1 MSYQDLL
8 ASKAPRV
15 NANGKEPGLVHP
27 MLFDWQAQIVRWG
40 IKRGCAAFF
49 EDCGLGKTIQQI
61 EWIRQM
67 VTTRGLILAPLSVAE
82 QTIAEAA
89 KLGVEVTYKEA
100 PDDSDGIWITN
111 YERLHLFSPSLF
123 DAIVLD
129 ESSILKSL
137 DGKIRTRLLKQFVT
151 IPHRLCCTA
160 TPAPNDLVELANHA
174 EFLGVMSRQEMLAMF
189 FVHDS
194 ENSGDRGWRLK
205 KHARQDF
212 WRWVA
217 QWAVYIRKPSDLGFD
232 DGGFVLPPL
241 RITEDVV
248 QTDFIPEGHL
258 FPGMVGGITGRTQAR
273 RATMT
278 DRVRKAAEMIGGS
291 SEQWLV
297 WCGLN
302 EEGRALAKLLGKRA
316 VVIEGSTPDHLRD
329 QGVRR
334 FLENKC
340 ACQFSDNSKTI
351 QSGLNGQHCTCGQGQ
366 SGTVLISKPAIFGF
380 GLNFQHCH
388 NVLYLGLNDSFEQWY
403 QSIRRCWRFG
413 QERAVNV
420 RVVTSDAESQIVDNI
435 KRKERQAA
443 EMAAGI
449 VDAMRDAQID
459 SVRGITRRK
468 DTYKVKTIT
477 EDRFTLMLGDCVERI
492 KEVPDGSVGMSI
504 FSPPFSS
511 LYTYSASD
519 RDMGNSKDHKEFFKH
534 FGYLIPEL
542 LRVTMPCRR
551 ACVHVQQL
559 TMTKISHGVMGW
571 YDFRADVVRAFVE
584 SGWIYDG
591 EIVIDKDPQAQAIR
605 TKAKQLMFVQKNT
618 DSVWSRPAMAD
629 YILLFRSP
637 GDNLQ
642 PVIQGK
648 FSGVTNEEW
657 IRLARPIWYGIS
669 ESDTLNYQTAR
680 ENDDERHICPLQL
693 ETVRRCVRLWS
704 NPGDVILSPF
714 MGIGTE
720 GHIAMEQGRRFVGIE
735 LKESYFNQAEK
746 NIRAAV
752 KQESL
757 FV

>member
-15 NANGKEPGLVHP
+15 NANGKEPGPVHP

-273 RATMT
+273 RATIEE
-278 DRVRKAAEMIGGS
+278 RIAFA
-291 SEQWLV
+291 SEKILNSDDQWLV
-297 WCGLN
+297 WVGLN
-302 EEGRALAKLLGKRA
+302 DEGQQLAKALGDCA
-316 VVIEGSTPDHLRD
+316 VLIEGATKD
-329 QGVRR
+329 
-334 FLENKC
+334 
-340 ACQFSDNSKTI
+340 SKRIEFEHAWRT
-351 QSGLNGQHCTCGQGQ
+351 GQKR
-366 SGTVLISKPAIFGF
+366 VLITKAGIYGW
-380 GLNFQHCH
+380 GMNWQHCH
-388 NVLYLGLNDSFEQWY
+388 EMLFLGLDDSFEKWY
-403 QSIRRCWRFG
+403 QSVRRCWRFG
-413 QERAVNV
+413 QDYAVNV

>member
-1 MSYQDLL
+1 MNYQDLL

-15 NANGKEPGLVHP
+15 NANGKEPGQVHP

-67 VTTRGLILAPLSVAE
+67 VTGRGLILAPLSVAE

-100 PDDSDGIWITN
+100 PDDSEGIWITN

-232 DGGFVLPPL
+232 DGGFILPPL

-291 SEQWLV
+291 SDQWLV

-316 VVIEGSTPDHLRD
+316 VVIEGGTPDHLRD

-340 ACQFSDNSKTI
+340 ACQFSS
-351 QSGLNGQHCTCGQGQ
+351 LNEQHCTCGQGQ

-413 QERAVNV
+413 QEHAVNV

-477 EDRFTLMLGDCVERI
+477 EDRFTLMMGDCVERI

-534 FGYLIPEL
+534 FSYLIPEL
-542 LRVTMPCRR
+542 LRATMPGRR
-551 ACVHVQQL
+551 ACVHVQQIAQTL
-559 TMTKISHGVMGW
+559 VRDGVIGL
-571 YDFRADVVRAFVE
+571 YDFRADVVRAFVAA
-584 SGWIYDG
+584 GWVYDG
-591 EIVIDKDPQAQAIR
+591 ECVIWKNPQSQSIR
-605 TKAKQLMFVQKNT
+605 TRAKGLAFQQLEK
-618 DSVWSRPAMAD
+618 DSSWLRPAMAD
-629 YILLFRSP
+629 YILLFRAP
-637 GDNLQ
+637 GVNPRPIECD
-642 PVIQGK
+642 V
-648 FSGVTNEEW
+648 SRDEW
-657 IRLARPIWYGIS
+657 IQFASPIWLDIL
-669 ESDTLNYQTAR
+669 ESDTLNYEVAR

-735 LKESYFNQAEK
+735 LKESYFNQSEK

>member
-15 NANGKEPGLVHP
+15 NANGKEPGPVHP

-67 VTTRGLILAPLSVAE
+67 VTTRGLIVAPLSVAE

-89 KLGVEVTYKEA
+89 KLGVDVTYKES

-232 DGGFVLPPL
+232 DGGFILPPL

-278 DRVRKAAEMIGGS
+278 DRVRKAAEIIGES

-302 EEGRALAKLLGKRA
+302 EEGRSLAKLLGKRA

-340 ACQFSDNSKTI
+340 VCQFNS
-351 QSGLNGQHCTCGQGQ
+351 LNGQHCTCGQGQ

-534 FGYLIPEL
+534 FSYLIPEL

-704 NPGDVILSPF
+704 NLGDVIFSPF